1 MLCRLRTLDVGGHH
15 EVQRRI
21 NGNAGGV
28 LLCVAQRHLALG
40 HQRRHLV
47 FVPSIVYLWLQA
59 REPQERHLV
68 FVPTIVYVWLQA
80 RGHQRRHLV
89 FVPTIVHEDIRDA
102 ILSLVNMFR
111 DMGGKLERHE
121 HREKQLGDQVKKS
134 LSGLDKKIRASD
146 LSLETIS
153 RSVAQLGERL
163 QAVEASVAQTNDQE
177 RLHQQKTADALEH
190 VQGSLHKMSVRME
203 ELVLSPT
210 GDEGNEVEQKRLD
223 ALGAG
228 LTERLDR
235 VAAAVDRL
243 DGQLARGEA
252 DKEEDGKRYELSSG
266 SDMGIAKLEG
276 KVMEVQL
283 ALGRGQEEIL
293 KSVTDTG
300 VMSEALYADVTRSYD
315 QLLKEV
321 QGLAKVEQVLLQTA
335 DNVLDTKRRIEYGVH
350 QILLEVGD
358 LVKIQG
364 KDLNDTVNRRFDN
377 ISSTILDNQNGAMT
391 NLSSKIETEISQV
404 WRQIGIMYQ
413 QLTASAGALDR
424 LQMQTEIY
432 VNGSLQT
439 MDSMEGK
446 VGQIKGRILEVDDNL
461 NFLLG
466 KLSLVTQEFNDIKS
480 GLAAALDNIR
490 GSFLSVQ
497 NKIKEV
503 GPGPNPIPEGQGNPE
518 GEPGE
523 EENQVLPFNVDAQ

>member
-1 MLCRLRTLDVGGHH
+1 MRYSRSRLDLLRDGEIETSVDIMRLSVVVTIML
-15 EVQRRI
+15 
-21 NGNAGGV
+21 
-28 LLCVAQRHLALG
+28 VASSCASPRDI
-40 HQRRHLV
+40 
-47 FVPSIVYLWLQA
+47 S
-59 REPQERHLV
+59 
-68 FVPTIVYVWLQA
+68 
-80 RGHQRRHLV
+80 
-89 FVPTIVHEDIRDA
+89 HEDIRDA

-146 LSLETIS
+146 HSLETIS
-153 RSVAQLGERL
+153 LSVAQLGERL
-163 QAVEASVAQTNDQE
+163 QAVEASVAQVYD
-177 RLHQQKTADALEH
+177 RL
-190 VQGSLHKMSVRME
+190 ME
-203 ELVLSPT
+203 
-210 GDEGNEVEQKRLD
+210 KRLD

-235 VAAAVDRL
+235 VVAAVDRL
-243 DGQLARGEA
+243 DGQLTRGEA
-252 DKEEDGKRYELSSG
+252 DKEKEGKRYELSSG

-523 EENQVLPFNVDAQ
+523 EENQLARFASVKLSNEMAGGIDLEKHLTLAVASLGGLVTVGPCQLLDLVTRVLVQSSSGNWSKE

>member
-1 MLCRLRTLDVGGHH
+1 MCEPFLPKC
-15 EVQRRI
+15 VQQLIHR
-21 NGNAGGV
+21 
-28 LLCVAQRHLALG
+28 CVC
-40 HQRRHLV
+40 
-47 FVPSIVYLWLQA
+47 S
-59 REPQERHLV
+59 
-68 FVPTIVYVWLQA
+68 
-80 RGHQRRHLV
+80 
-89 FVPTIVHEDIRDA
+89 
-102 ILSLVNMFR
+102 
-111 DMGGKLERHE
+111 
-121 HREKQLGDQVKKS
+121 
-134 LSGLDKKIRASD
+134 
-146 LSLETIS
+146 
-153 RSVAQLGERL
+153 
-163 QAVEASVAQTNDQE
+163 
-177 RLHQQKTADALEH
+177 
-190 VQGSLHKMSVRME
+190 
-203 ELVLSPT
+203 
-210 GDEGNEVEQKRLD
+210 
-223 ALGAG
+223 
-228 LTERLDR
+228 
-235 VAAAVDRL
+235 
-243 DGQLARGEA
+243 
-252 DKEEDGKRYELSSG
+252 RYELSAG
-266 SDMGIAKLEG
+266 SDMGVAKLEG